1 MIKCDASNVVV
12 GAVLGQIVDKKFHP
26 VSSQHLTTAESR
38 YSTTESELLAIVWA
52 SKRFNLLNI
61 YGRKLLLLRIMNLW
75 L

>member
-1 MIKCDASNVVV
+1 MLHYVVV

-52 SKRFNLLNI
+52 SKRFNPYI
-61 YGRKLLLLRIMNLW
+61 YGRKLLLLRIMKLW